1 MNLTAKIELLRAR
14 VEALE
19 RELAQL
25 KDSFPDEEIIV
36 LRSIPREEAK
46 QEILAQFQSGET
58 LYYSEIARRLQ
69 LELPVVVELCQEL
82 QDEGEIE
89 VDADAV

>member
-46 QEILAQFQSGET
+46 QEILAQFQSGEA
-58 LYYSEIARRLQ
+58 LYCFEIARRLQ

-89 VDADAV
+89 VDAAAV